1 MKKSI
6 LLMMCAA
13 MLLSATACED
23 VDSNNAL
30 SEVTTTADTVTE
42 TTTATT
48 EETTAL
54 PEETTTVTTTVTE
67 STTTT
72 TAESTTAAQTS
83 TSADTTTTAQT
94 STSAAVTTNAQN
106 TASADDALLKKYV
119 GNWQMD
125 GDEDT
130 ASIKILESGE
140 FIAYYA
146 SGSVEAS
153 GIIKVEKEEH
163 PDGST
168 TPIMNFYKE
177 NNELFISVYPSED
190 DVVNFF
196 TIGQDSAPKYIREG
210 SH

>member
-72 TAESTTAAQTS
+72 TAESTTA
-83 TSADTTTTAQT
+83 AQT